1 MNLTEQQ
8 LVSFKEKYANVIVN
22 NMTLKECQ
30 ELIFNQIC
38 NDFDNMSFDEIVEES
53 VNEDKT
59 IIEQLVKEVIT
70 EAIKIF
76 EGYNRFDG
84 RSIEYALNRGVWFLK
99 DNFDLESK

>member
-38 NDFDNMSFDEIVEES
+38 NDFDDMSFDEIVE
-53 VNEDKT
+53 NTLQEDMHVVDS
-59 IIEQLVKEVIT
+59 LVKEVTSNDI
-70 EAIKIF
+70 
-76 EGYNRFDG
+76 NMNVQ
-84 RSIEYALNRGVWFLK
+84 L
-99 DNFDLESK
+99 

>member
-38 NDFDNMSFDEIVEES
+38 NDFDDMSFDEIVEHS
-53 VNEDKT
+53 ISEDKELIDT
-59 IIEQLVKEVIT
+59 LVKEVTSDDI
-70 EAIKIF
+70 
-76 EGYNRFDG
+76 N
-84 RSIEYALNRGVWFLK
+84 LNVQL
-99 DNFDLESK
+99 

>member
-38 NDFDNMSFDEIVEES
+38 NDFDDMSFDEIVEHS
-53 VNEDKT
+53 ISEDKEL
-59 IIEQLVKEVIT
+59 IDSLVKEVTSNDI
-70 EAIKIF
+70 
-76 EGYNRFDG
+76 N
-84 RSIEYALNRGVWFLK
+84 LNVQL
-99 DNFDLESK
+99 

>member
-38 NDFDNMSFDEIVEES
+38 NDFDDMSFDDI
-53 VNEDKT
+53 VNESHPEDEKLINELVQEVT
-59 IIEQLVKEVIT
+59 SNDINMNVQL
-70 EAIKIF
+70 
-76 EGYNRFDG
+76 
-84 RSIEYALNRGVWFLK
+84 
-99 DNFDLESK
+99 

>member
-38 NDFDNMSFDEIVEES
+38 NDFDDMSFDEIVEES
-53 VNEDKT
+53 VSEDKEL
-59 IIEQLVKEVIT
+59 IDSLVKEVTSDDI
-70 EAIKIF
+70 
-76 EGYNRFDG
+76 N
-84 RSIEYALNRGVWFLK
+84 LNVQL
-99 DNFDLESK
+99 

>member
-38 NDFDNMSFDEIVEES
+38 NDFDDMSFDEIVE
-53 VNEDKT
+53 NTLKEDMHVIDT
-59 IIEQLVKEVIT
+59 LVKEVTSNDI
-70 EAIKIF
+70 
-76 EGYNRFDG
+76 N
-84 RSIEYALNRGVWFLK
+84 LNVQL
-99 DNFDLESK
+99 

>member
-38 NDFDNMSFDEIVEES
+38 NDFDNMSFDEIVEHS
-53 VNEDKT
+53 ISEDKEL
-59 IIEQLVKEVIT
+59 IDNLVKEVTSEDI
-70 EAIKIF
+70 
-76 EGYNRFDG
+76 NMNVQ
-84 RSIEYALNRGVWFLK
+84 L
-99 DNFDLESK
+99 